1 MLLIE
6 MGAVKALPI
15 RYQVKLHFYFC
26 CGGSS
31 TSHGIIAHHQ
41 GSAVSQQYK
50 EDHKYKWV
58 SKQDIW
64 EHK

>member
-31 TSHGIIAHHQ
+31 TSRVIIAHHQ

-50 EDHKYKWV
+50 EDHKYK
-58 SKQDIW
+58 
-64 EHK
+64 